1 MYHNNTDGIADP
13 STQTRYRPVLFC
25 PLASDFTDYSHD
37 PIVPWILIA
46 IASIAS
52 AITMP
57 LNTLVIIAVSQRKE
71 LQKNS
76 NILLSSLAVADLLR
90 GVLSIPVLSVTAIF
104 LLDSQVS
111 LDHFCTLHTINVN
124 LMACLVF
131 SSLYHLTAVAWE
143 RYIATRKWMKYK
155 VTVTRKYLKNLA
167 IFAWLSAIVTTI
179 PLLTMELAG
188 LDTKVLKAW
197 ILVANVCGAVTFI
210 AIAYFYITVYLGVRK
225 RKTSEVRLVTS
236 LRQAKLQSKV
246 AMTTG
251 LMRVLFPTLRTTL
264 FIHIFG
270 TLFHLNA
277 LINPLLYCYRDRHFR
292 NALLQLLK
300 ITKPQA
306 IIPRIGDEGVP
317 RRQHRCHFASQANV
331 QQELKTEEKR
341 SRLTRSASWD
351 LSVVFTDDVMLKR
364 TMSALSVVKFSSVF
378 DELQLQKPSSVLLTT
393 DNIYAKNNVRYQTRK
408 NKPGLNRE
416 DVDMQA

>member
-25 PLASDFTDYSHD
+25 PLATDFTDYSHD

-236 LRQAKLQSKV
+236 LRQAKLQAKV

-251 LMRVLFPTLRTTL
+251 LMRVLFPTLRTTH
-264 FIHIFG
+264 FVYPYFRHTVSFKRFNKSTSI
-270 TLFHLNA
+270 
-277 LINPLLYCYRDRHFR
+277 LL
-292 NALLQLLK
+292 
-300 ITKPQA
+300 
-306 IIPRIGDEGVP
+306 
-317 RRQHRCHFASQANV
+317 
-331 QQELKTEEKR
+331 
-341 SRLTRSASWD
+341 
-351 LSVVFTDDVMLKR
+351 
-364 TMSALSVVKFSSVF
+364 
-378 DELQLQKPSSVLLTT
+378 
-393 DNIYAKNNVRYQTRK
+393 
-408 NKPGLNRE
+408 
-416 DVDMQA
+416 